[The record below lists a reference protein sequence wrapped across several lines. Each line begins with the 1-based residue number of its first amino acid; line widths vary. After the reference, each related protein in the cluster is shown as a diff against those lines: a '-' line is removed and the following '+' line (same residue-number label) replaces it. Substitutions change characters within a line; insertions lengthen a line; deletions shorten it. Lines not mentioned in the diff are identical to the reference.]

1 MRVLVKV
8 FKNYC
13 NVTWYFSSA
22 QNVFFK
28 KRYPLVGYY
37 FTIVGNS
44 TIKCGST
51 FYKSTVEN
59 GRLEIPTKYCSNYT
73 KLPVPL

>member
-1 MRVLVKV
+1 M
-8 FKNYC
+8 
-13 NVTWYFSSA
+13 
-22 QNVFFK
+22 VFFISTECFFQK
-28 KRYPLVGYY
+28 EISFSGLL